1 MLQEYYTENYKNTII
16 KIGQDFRRS
25 IDYIESRKDFNF
37 NNLSYFGGSWGSTT
51 SNYLL
56 AIDDRIKA
64 AVLCVGGLMMQKSKK
79 EVEAHY
85 YIRRIKTPIL
95 HIVGKEDGIFG
106 FEESYKPWKELI
118 GTPKNKL
125 KLISSR
131 GDRDLIG
138 SIKGKQNI
146 EIIYLHARE
155 IIEQLAGK
163 SLDLG
168 FSGLDLLKE
177 SEINIQNNIKVFKKY
192 PYGQATL
199 VVAIPTDFIDIF
211 SMADLEE
218 VAFEFKDKK
227 KKRLRVATK
236 YPNLTREFFYSKGV
250 TQFSIVKSIGSTE
263 IAPYTGSSE
272 VITDIT
278 STGST
283 LAANN
288 LRIITDGYI
297 LKSELCMMVAKSS
310 LQNKKLQRLAKLLST
325 KY

>member
-1 MLQEYYTENYKNTII
+1 MKDLI
-16 KIGQDFRRS
+16 KIGIPSKGRL
-25 IDYIESRKDFNF
+25 RKD
-37 NNLSYFGGSWGSTT
+37 
-51 SNYLL
+51 
-56 AIDDRIKA
+56 
-64 AVLCVGGLMMQKSKK
+64 VLN
-79 EVEAHY
+79 
-85 YIRRIKTPIL
+85 
-95 HIVGKEDGIFG
+95 IF
-106 FEESYKPWKELI
+106 K
-118 GTPKNKL
+118 KNKL

-177 SEINIQNNIKVFKKY
+177 SEINIQNNIKVYKKY

-199 VVAIPTDFIDIF
+199 VAAIPTDFIDIF

-288 LRIITDGYI
+288 LRIINDGYI

-310 LQNKKLQRLAKLLST
+310 LQNKKLQRLAKLLSA